1 MKQSCFHCSDEIIGK
16 EIKFDDKVFCCN
28 GCKSVYQ
35 LLSSNSLDSF
45 YSIENN
51 AGTRPVNS
59 EDRRFAFLDVPKIRA
74 KHIEFE
80 DENSIRLT
88 LFLPQIHCSSCI
100 YLLENIHKLE
110 PKIKSCQVNFAKR
123 EAYFILDSDFLI
135 SNLAE
140 LLSSIGYIPNFGNR
154 SDSSKKQNYKY
165 LYKLGVAGFAFGSI
179 MLWSVPE
186 HLGIENDNSGFMTL
200 TSYLTLFISIP
211 VLFYSANEYLI
222 SAYKAIKHK
231 SLNLDVPI
239 SIGIIALYGQ
249 STYSIISGNGSG
261 YMDSFSGFIFFL
273 LIGKWFQSKT
283 YQSLS
288 FDRDYTSYFPV
299 AVAKIKDS
307 MEEIV
312 EIEDIAVGD
321 TISLRNQEVIPC
333 DSYLASDE
341 INIDYSFVTGESN
354 PIKKIKGEFIYAGGK
369 VLGKKTEFIVDKKS
383 NRSHLT
389 QLWNDFAKKEIEI
402 KTKSDKFSIYFLVA
416 LLIISILAGILWFF
430 RDQNRVVE
438 IVVSVLIVACPCA
451 LALSRPFS
459 YGNVMRYLGRK
470 KMFLKNT
477 EIIQKLN
484 ETTDIIFD
492 KTGTLTS
499 GRGKNTTYSG
509 LELSEIDKEAILV
522 LANSSSHP
530 LSKAIVDYFL
540 NQRIHSELE
549 LTSFLEKEGEGVQ
562 GILNN
567 QLYKIGSKKFIDGD
581 QSQSKNATESYISI
595 DNNPIGKFV
604 FESEF
609 RNGIIQTL
617 NELSINYKIHI
628 LSGDMDRDK
637 LFLQNNAPRIKELH
651 FEQSPQD
658 KLNYIQQLQ
667 RTSKKCLM
675 IGDGLNDSGALEK
688 ANCGIAISEDAFRF
702 TPSSDAIL
710 DASKLVDLPSLLSNS
725 KYAITVLKTC
735 FAFSIIYNII
745 GLSFAISGLL
755 TPLIAAILMPIS
767 SISIV
772 LISTLMVRLR
782 D

>member
-1 MKQSCFHCSDEIIGK
+1 M
-16 EIKFDDKVFCCN
+16 
-28 GCKSVYQ
+28 
-35 LLSSNSLDSF
+35 
-45 YSIENN
+45 
-51 AGTRPVNS
+51 
-59 EDRRFAFLDVPKIRA
+59 
-74 KHIEFE
+74 
-80 DENSIRLT
+80 
-88 LFLPQIHCSSCI
+88 
-100 YLLENIHKLE
+100 
-110 PKIKSCQVNFAKR
+110 
-123 EAYFILDSDFLI
+123 
-135 SNLAE
+135 
-140 LLSSIGYIPNFGNR
+140 
-154 SDSSKKQNYKY
+154 
-165 LYKLGVAGFAFGSI
+165 
-179 MLWSVPE
+179 
-186 HLGIENDNSGFMTL
+186 
-200 TSYLTLFISIP
+200 
-211 VLFYSANEYLI
+211 
-222 SAYKAIKHK
+222 
-231 SLNLDVPI
+231 
-239 SIGIIALYGQ
+239 
-249 STYSIISGNGSG
+249 
-261 YMDSFSGFIFFL
+261 
-273 LIGKWFQSKT
+273 
-283 YQSLS
+283 
-288 FDRDYTSYFPV
+288 
-299 AVAKIKDS
+299 
-307 MEEIV
+307 
-312 EIEDIAVGD
+312 
-321 TISLRNQEVIPC
+321 IPC